1 MSRTTS
7 RAKDFFRRNQGQAMP
22 EYTVVLAI
30 ASSGSA
36 FFLSELGPRVTAVLV
51 QVAGHLL

>member
-1 MSRTTS
+1 MSRTIS

-22 EYTVVLAI
+22 EYAVVLAI

-36 FFLSELGPRVTAVLV
+36 FFLAELGSRVTAVLM
-51 QVAGHLL
+51 QVAGYLP